1 MNYFLDLV
9 EKHKFMYIIII
20 SLIATILIINSTL
33 EFAER
38 VINNL
43 ALLLVSLLVFYF
55 LVHIAI
61 NEEVKKKKWIKEEQ

>member
-61 NEEVKKKKWIKEEQ
+61 NEEVKKKK